1 MLFLFRNYRMPSL
14 ALGFIA
20 LVFVAC
26 KSNNDNTNN
35 QTANNSEQQTVAPN
49 PNKMTN
55 AAQIPDTNKK
65 YKLHWLPP
73 TYDDAD
79 IIANRIAPPN
89 GYERLPIKSWTFGD
103 FARHLPLG
111 EVGTTALKYDN
122 TPMPNQKNYA
132 AILNI
137 EVGIKDLQKSA
148 QSIIRLWA
156 EYLYHVNR
164 MGQAVFHVNNGYPL
178 DFARYMDGYRPQID
192 PAGITWTLNADPND
206 TYGTYKMYLVLIF
219 QNTDLEA
226 LNEDLGPAPGSYNDI
241 APGDVFISFGNQQD
255 GHAAIVIDVAQ
266 DKTSGEKLFLLAQG
280 GTPAQS
286 FNIPSNPADPSIS
299 PWYKANYGS
308 SFKTPMATFYP
319 AQRKRFKVQ

>member
-1 MLFLFRNYRMPSL
+1 
-14 ALGFIA
+14 
-20 LVFVAC
+20 
-26 KSNNDNTNN
+26 
-35 QTANNSEQQTVAPN
+35 
-49 PNKMTN
+49 
-55 AAQIPDTNKK
+55 
-65 YKLHWLPP
+65 
-73 TYDDAD
+73 
-79 IIANRIAPPN
+79 
-89 GYERLPIKSWTFGD
+89 
-103 FARHLPLG
+103 
-111 EVGTTALKYDN
+111 
-122 TPMPNQKNYA
+122 
-132 AILNI
+132 
-137 EVGIKDLQKSA
+137 
-148 QSIIRLWA
+148 
-156 EYLYHVNR
+156 
-164 MGQAVFHVNNGYPL
+164 
-178 DFARYMDGYRPQID
+178 
-192 PAGITWTLNADPND
+192 
-206 TYGTYKMYLVLIF
+206 F